1 MGPTPF
7 DASVAGPE
15 SFLGPALRSG
25 WDPGPAPVATIF
37 TYDPTLTAHL
47 RGQPERFRDAP
58 NLAGNGASFAT
69 GPAAAP
75 TIVLRARALS
85 CWQVERRLLDRGVLA
100 GLPLA
105 RLEPADPTLAD
116 ALLVCATEVT
126 KPAEIALFGRALGDE
141 IERGRQ
147 LSLESPGVGWPAGSS
162 GRQAGEVAP

>member
-1 MGPTPF
+1 M
-7 DASVAGPE
+7 
-15 SFLGPALRSG
+15 
-25 WDPGPAPVATIF
+25 
-37 TYDPTLTAHL
+37 
-47 RGQPERFRDAP
+47 
-58 NLAGNGASFAT
+58 
-69 GPAAAP
+69 
-75 TIVLRARALS
+75 
-85 CWQVERRLLDRGVLA
+85 LA